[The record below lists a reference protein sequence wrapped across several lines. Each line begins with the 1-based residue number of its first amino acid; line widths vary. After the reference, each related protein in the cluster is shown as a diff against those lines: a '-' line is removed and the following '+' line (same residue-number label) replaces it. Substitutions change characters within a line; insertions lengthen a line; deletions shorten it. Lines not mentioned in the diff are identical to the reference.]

1 MWLTHDH
8 VDIVVPE
15 RHRSASILYL
25 VGLRAG
31 TKSTGNNGKRNPCKM
46 GYIVGKPYTVRYIIH
61 LCQQQK
67 IVTVVLAIFGGTYGT
82 VPTFQPLK
90 RDSDTRL

>member
-15 RHRSASILYL
+15 RHRSASILHL

-46 GYIVGKPYTVRYIIH
+46 GYIVGKPYTVHHTFMSTTKNSNRS
-61 LCQQQK
+61 
-67 IVTVVLAIFGGTYGT
+67 FGHIWWY

-90 RDSDTRL
+90 GTVTRDYE